1 MAGMT
6 VLVVEDSRFACEAM
20 RLLCLRSGARIR
32 RADSL
37 KAARRHLTLYRP
49 SALVVD
55 LGLPTAPAHPRT
67 LARLGQEHRLTNAIG
82 RVRAA
87 LGHA

>member
-1 MAGMT
+1 M
-6 VLVVEDSRFACEAM
+6 
-20 RLLCLRSGARIR
+20 LLARIDTLPPAIAR
-32 RADSL
+32 RLTAARDYL
-37 KAARRHLTLYRP
+37 DAARRVVLPVATVPLPR
-49 SALVVD
+49 VVD